1 MKEFEGLR
9 GKKYSYLTD
18 DNDEIKLK
26 RTKKGKLKFED
37 YKNLLEETPLENK
50 IIHQNNNRINVKYLT

>member
-26 RTKKGKLKFED
+26 RTKKR
-37 YKNLLEETPLENK
+37 ET
-50 IIHQNNNRINVKYLT
+50 